1 MKEGFVRRW
10 FKKSPAEI
18 TAARQRGWET
28 RRKKYGKSGHAGVYE
43 RGPMWHTV
51 RDEKR
56 LARLVAVCL
65 NDGLLTEGQVSKII
79 EADRLRV
86 REVRDEGMMC
96 LSYRPLL
103 GEWGAATMN
112 RMFG

>member
-1 MKEGFVRRW
+1 M
-10 FKKSPAEI
+10 P
-18 TAARQRGWET
+18 
-28 RRKKYGKSGHAGVYE
+28 SGDNYMDFHLDYPQSQGAMIMT
-43 RGPMWHTV
+43 PKT
-51 RDEKR
+51 
-56 LARLVAVCL
+56 RLVAVCL

>member
-1 MKEGFVRRW
+1 MTQHAGLPVAGYQPQSDDKVQTVNR
-10 FKKSPAEI
+10 
-18 TAARQRGWET
+18 

-65 NDGLLTEGQVSKII
+65 NDGLLTAGQVSKII